1 MAVYM
6 SQFSYATET
15 WQAMVRNPVDRREAL
30 RALIQAVG
38 GRLIELYYSFG
49 DYDGVVLYE
58 APDDAAATAAVAAV
72 IVSGTSKPV
81 KTTKLLTVEEAL
93 PALRRAG
100 ELAYQPPA
108 PAR

>member
-1 MAVYM
+1 MPFYM
-6 SQFSYATET
+6 SQFSYTIES
-15 WQAMVRNPVDRREAL
+15 WQAMARNPVDRREAL
-30 RALIQAVG
+30 RALGQAVG

-49 DYDGVVLYE
+49 DYDGFVLYE
-58 APDDAAATAAVAAV
+58 APDDAAAMAIVTAV

-100 ELAYQPPA
+100 EMVYQPPS
-108 PAR
+108 PAG